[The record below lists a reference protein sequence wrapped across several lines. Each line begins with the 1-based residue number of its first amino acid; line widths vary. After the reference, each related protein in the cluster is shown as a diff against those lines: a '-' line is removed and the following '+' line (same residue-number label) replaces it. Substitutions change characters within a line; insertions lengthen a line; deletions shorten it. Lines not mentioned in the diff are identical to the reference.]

1 MALVLLGTK
10 GLWREFAIGAAIK
23 VGLLLPITMAGL
35 RKLGAGALAWAAL
48 PLEWLFLLLDPLLY
62 MSTILVKPKRW
73 K

>member
-1 MALVLLGTK
+1 V
-10 GLWREFAIGAAIK
+10 GAAVK
-23 VGLLLPITMAGL
+23 VGLMLPVTIAGL
-35 RKLGAGALAWAAL
+35 LKLGAGSLAWFAL